1 MKIKI
6 NLLFLFF
13 VVLLS
18 GCLSFEL
25 REGFKSFKR
34 ETAGRTGSSTFRHRP
49 PHNPKRH
56 SWKRGP
62 HTGIYDGTPYHH
74 GGHRRH
80 VEPSIHDFYPSWLY
94 ASNCSRGCGHIGN
107 GAVGCLNPSNLPDS
121 CIFASDCIGC

>member
-25 REGFKSFKR
+25 REGFKSTNR
-34 ETAGRTGSSTFRHRP
+34 EKKGRTGSSNFRHRAP
-49 PHNPKRH
+49 PYPRRH

-62 HTGIYDGTPYHH
+62 STGIYDGTPYHH
-74 GGHRRH
+74 GGWRRDVH
-80 VEPSIHDFYPSWLY
+80 PNIYNFYPSWLY
-94 ASNCSRGCGHIGN
+94 ANQCRRGCGYIGN

-121 CIFASDCIGC
+121 CIFASDCYGC